1 MQSTL
6 SYPPPTVS
14 AGFSTSISSWDAWPH
29 AQVAWEGK
37 ADLIVISLPLSHIL
51 KVSWWIDLNFI
62 VSQSIG
68 VTTYVSQFTKLI
80 SVAITFYVHSCFCQL
95 KCVCVCKPLEH
106 CNNTPGYRKFQVRQ
120 GSLVAPAPMC
130 PPRSKTI
137 MALISLV
144 CNAYSRGR
152 IAYLSLKHTDPFF
165 ISSTKL

>member
-1 MQSTL
+1 MDRFEF
-6 SYPPPTVS
+6 Y
-14 AGFSTSISSWDAWPH
+14 
-29 AQVAWEGK
+29 
-37 ADLIVISLPLSHIL
+37 SLTEHWGHNLCLTIYKVDFCSHHIL
-51 KVSWWIDLNFI
+51 CSLMFLSAEV
-62 VSQSIG
+62 
-68 VTTYVSQFTKLI
+68 
-80 SVAITFYVHSCFCQL
+80 
-95 KCVCVCKPLEH
+95 CVCVCKPLEH